1 MKALLIGVTALL
13 VLTGNFLCS
22 VPLYAAEQD
31 MSTERSAMQMYV
43 DNLHPGWN
51 LGNTFDA
58 PAGETAWGNPKTTK
72 ELIDAIAVNGF
83 RSIRI
88 PVTWDRRIGSAPD
101 YKIDPVF
108 MERVAEVVDWS
119 LDAGMYVMLN
129 MHHDTS
135 WIFHMDKNYD
145 EIMARYSAVWK
156 QIADHFKDYPL
167 TLMFEGLNE
176 PRFSDDWGEDRPEF
190 FEYID
195 ALYTSFH
202 EIVRQSGGNND
213 VRPLVFST
221 MTAAPTEVRLQK
233 LAETMDKLNDSN
245 IIATIHYY
253 GYYPFSVNVAGAT
266 KFDNNVRLDIV
277 GAFERAHR
285 IFVSRGIPVIIGEF
299 GLLGFDKH
307 VNTIQRG
314 EMLKFFEYVTYYAQ
328 EKEMPLML
336 WDNGQHY
343 QRRQLKWA
351 DEGLYNVIMVTGG
364 RSSYTNSDSIFL
376 RKGQEIK
383 NRSLL
388 LELNGNELVSITL
401 GEQPLTEGTE
411 YTLTKRY
418 LTFSAEFLKG
428 LVEKA
433 CDRYGTIATLTCHFS
448 HGAPWDVH
456 IILYDM
462 PVMED
467 TEGRT
472 GRFRI
477 PTAFNGDRLATMEAV
492 YTEGGNAG
500 PNDWTSYKEFNL
512 AFRPN
517 YEDGYI
523 EITPAFFKETHD
535 GEVLLRMHF
544 WSGAIVE
551 YYLEKQGAAVVGKS
565 TQ

>member
-1 MKALLIGVTALL
+1 VKAVPSGIIVLL
-13 VLTGNFLCS
+13 VLLGNLLGS
-22 VPLYAAEQD
+22 MPLYAAEQELGA
-31 MSTERSAMQMYV
+31 ERSVMQMYV

-58 PAGETAWGNPKTTK
+58 PAGETTWGNPKTTK
-72 ELIDAIAVNGF
+72 KLIEAIAANGF

-88 PVTWDRRIGSAPD
+88 PVTWDRRIGPAPD
-101 YKIDPVF
+101 YKIDPAF
-108 MERVAEVVDWS
+108 MDRIAEVVQWS

-129 MHHDTS
+129 MHHDS
-135 WIFHMDKNYD
+135 NWIFHMGRDYD
-145 EIMARYSAVWK
+145 EIIARYSAVWE
-156 QIADHFKDYPL
+156 QIAEYFKDYPL
-167 TLMFEGLNE
+167 TVMFEALNE

-195 ALYTSFH
+195 ALYTRFH
-202 EIVRQSGGNND
+202 SIVRQSGGNND

-221 MTAAPTEVRLQK
+221 MTASPTEARLQK
-233 LAETMDKLNDSN
+233 LAETMDKLDDTN

-253 GYYPFSVNVAGAT
+253 GYYPFSVNMAGAT
-266 KFDNNVRLDIV
+266 KFDNDVRLDIV

-336 WDNGQHY
+336 WDNGQHF
-343 QRRQLKWA
+343 QRRQLEWN

-376 RKGQEIK
+376 RSGQEIK

-401 GEQPLTEGTE
+401 GDQPLTEGTD
-411 YTLTKRY
+411 YTLTNRY
-418 LTFSAEFLKG
+418 LTFSASFLKE
-428 LVEKA
+428 LVEEAGSKH
-433 CDRYGTIATLTCHFS
+433 GTIASLTCHFS
-448 HGAPWDVH
+448 HGAPWDIYVIQH
-456 IILYDM
+456 DL
-462 PVMED
+462 PVLHD

-477 PTAFNGDRLATMEAV
+477 PTDFNGDLLATMESV
-492 YTEGGNAG
+492 YTDGGNAG
-500 PNDWTSYKEFNL
+500 PADWTSYKEFNA
-512 AFRPN
+512 AFRPD
-517 YEDGYI
+517 YEGSYI
-523 EITPAFFKETHD
+523 EITPAFFKETRD
-535 GEVLLRMHF
+535 GEILLRMHF
-544 WSGAIVE
+544 WSGSIIE
-551 YYLEKQGAAVVGKS
+551 YYLEKEGAVVVGKS